1 MFPHKEKGRVEPLS
15 ALHPFCFRSRIA
27 HPVIEME
34 KQKSDVR
41 LLLSEE
47 LEAIRS
53 KIVKGELVLFVG
65 EQVSTLVSTDKH
77 DPSLDDW
84 WQILN
89 NSEVRMSTA

>member
-15 ALHPFCFRSRIA
+15 ALHLFCFRSRIA
-27 HPVIEME
+27 HPVFEME

-89 NSEVRMSTA
+89 NSEVRMSTV

>member
-15 ALHPFCFRSRIA
+15 ALHLFCFRSRIA

-65 EQVSTLVSTDKH
+65 EQVSTLVNTDKH

>member
-15 ALHPFCFRSRIA
+15 ALHLFCFRSRIA
-27 HPVIEME
+27 HPVFEME

>member
-15 ALHPFCFRSRIA
+15 ALHLFCFRSRIA
-27 HPVIEME
+27 HPVFEME

-53 KIVKGELVLFVG
+53 KIAKGELVLFVG

-77 DPSLDDW
+77 DPSLNDW

>member
-15 ALHPFCFRSRIA
+15 ALHLFCFRSRIA
-27 HPVIEME
+27 HPVFEME

-84 WQILN
+84 WRILN

>member
-15 ALHPFCFRSRIA
+15 ALHLFCFRSRIA
-27 HPVIEME
+27 HPVFEME

-53 KIVKGELVLFVG
+53 KIIKGELVLFVG

>member
-15 ALHPFCFRSRIA
+15 ALHLFCFRSRIA

>member
-15 ALHPFCFRSRIA
+15 ALHLFCFRSRIA

-34 KQKSDVR
+34 KQESDVR

-89 NSEVRMSTA
+89 NSEVRM

>member
-15 ALHPFCFRSRIA
+15 ALHLFCSRSRIA

>member
-15 ALHPFCFRSRIA
+15 ALHLFCFRSRIV

>member
-15 ALHPFCFRSRIA
+15 ALHLFCFRSRIA
-27 HPVIEME
+27 HPVFEME

-53 KIVKGELVLFVG
+53 KIVKRELVLFVG

>member
-15 ALHPFCFRSRIA
+15 ALHLFCFRSRIA
-27 HPVIEME
+27 HPVFEME

-65 EQVSTLVSTDKH
+65 EQVST
-77 DPSLDDW
+77 
-84 WQILN
+84 
-89 NSEVRMSTA
+89 

>member
-15 ALHPFCFRSRIA
+15 ALHLFCLRSRIA

>member
-15 ALHPFCFRSRIA
+15 ALHLFCFRSRIA
-27 HPVIEME
+27 HPVFEME

-89 NSEVRMSTA
+89 NPEVRMSTA

>member
-15 ALHPFCFRSRIA
+15 HLFCFRSRIA
-27 HPVIEME
+27 HPVFEME